1 MTRNIFAL
9 SLLFLCLS
17 LTAQTDSYRIVAGVG
32 ARGLSSEA
40 LDQAPSAAF
49 GIEKVTMLGSRVDL
63 FFGAEL
69 EYGSFT
75 VGSGFLPCFF
85 PLGDKIVTF
94 SFSESY
100 DTRRLD
106 LQLSAGIDYHLG
118 NFRLRASLLP
128 TLRLHDQIKA
138 SSFVDFDNQFRPS
151 LALTASVNPGE
162 QFSWTDGTERELRY
176 NSPVQLQGALE
187 VGVQLS
193 DGLDI
198 GLGYRH
204 GLTKYELQNYVV
216 GTSDPQGPIGV
227 PFITSFEEFQD
238 SSTKVATGTGY
249 LMMRFGL

>member
-17 LTAQTDSYRIVAGVG
+17 LAAQSNSYRMVGGVG
-32 ARGLSSEA
+32 VRGISADAIS
-40 LDQAPSAAF
+40 QAPSATL
-49 GIEKVTMLGSRVDL
+49 GIEKVTIWGSRTDL
-63 FFGAEL
+63 FFGAGL

-75 VGSGFLPCFF
+75 AGSGLQPCNF

-100 DTRRLD
+100 DTRPLD

-128 TLRLHDQIKA
+128 TLRLHDQISA
-138 SSFVDFDNQFRPS
+138 SSFVGFDNQFRPS
-151 LALTASVNPGE
+151 LALAASVNPGE

-216 GTSDPQGPIGV
+216 GFSDPPGPIGV
-227 PFITSFEEFQD
+227 GFRPSFEEFQD